1 MGRFG
6 FVQNR
11 FQETFVTFLS
21 LHKLWMAAPTVFSF
35 ASFYYAECWDFPDSL
50 AAMVSVWPGS
60 GQLHVSERSWRAI
73 VIYFIVIIV
82 CVVLDVEP
90 GIHTCYERAPL
101 LSYPLSPTTESS
113 RKLLLKGHLSW
124 HATLTFYPSS
134 LYLPVWNVD
143 FLPGDA
149 AAIPWWWEQKLH
161 AEGAR
166 RGRKREAIWSFRNVV
181 GCCN

>member
-21 LHKLWMAAPTVFSF
+21 LHKLWMAAPTIFSF

-60 GQLHVSERSWRAI
+60 GQLHVSERSRRAI
-73 VIYFIVIIV
+73 VIYFIVIV

-90 GIHTCYERAPL
+90 RDSHMLCKGSTAQLPLESYNWVFKKAFAKGPPQLTCHFNL
-101 LSYPLSPTTESS
+101 LSLFPLSSCLECRLPAWRCSS
-113 RKLLLKGHLSW
+113 YTLMMRTK
-124 HATLTFYPSS
+124 ATC
-134 LYLPVWNVD
+134 W
-143 FLPGDA
+143 
-149 AAIPWWWEQKLH
+149 
-161 AEGAR
+161 
-166 RGRKREAIWSFRNVV
+166 
-181 GCCN
+181 GC